1 MWLDLGAALAQ
12 SRRAVCLVALAPMLA
27 AAPAAAQVTSGV
39 PAPTVQTPA
48 RNSQGSGSGVAE
60 KVDPTEIRGLDIRT
74 GIALDEIFTDNAR
87 GVASGGLLTVQS
99 NNAITTTPQAK
110 TSDLVSRV
118 TPMLS
123 IVDRTTRL
131 QAGLVF
137 QPSYQKYAFAHD
149 LDRFE
154 NSLLGTA
161 SAELWRE
168 HFFLDSSISMSSEI
182 INSQAAVTTNARTLS
197 TNRADL
203 NSYLLTPT
211 YRQAFGTFAL
221 GEVKYR
227 LGQTSSGAI
236 APSTSNGIEATL
248 RSSSD
253 ADRLAW
259 IVTLET
265 SRTSQGATPDAGQI
279 VDNVAVPTAT
289 NATSRH
295 TGTFDST
302 YALNHIV
309 SLLGGFGYEEIR
321 NGSLAQNPKGPIG
334 NFGIGITGA
343 RSELKVKMNYRY
355 GGEFV
360 SVDGK
365 YELGPQLRLTGSYNQ
380 SVTTSQEQ
388 TLDDL
393 AALRLAANGGLVAGS
408 SGQPFVPIN
417 SALGINSGIG
427 NTAYHDSMTRLGV
440 NGTFGRNTYTMDIL
454 DETRTTQ
461 TTNFDETT
469 MTVSGGWVRELTP
482 LTRFNLSLGYTN
494 TADRGAVQR
503 TDDTYNAS
511 TGFNFQLNDSLTATA
526 TYSVVY
532 RRSNQPGQDVR
543 ENSILFGI
551 RKSI

>member
-1 MWLDLGAALAQ
+1 MWLDLGAAFAQ
-12 SRRAVCLVALAPMLA
+12 SRRVVCLVALASMLA
-27 AAPAAAQVTSGV
+27 AAPAAAQMTTT
-39 PAPTVQTPA
+39 PAAQTPV
-48 RNSQGSGSGVAE
+48 RNAQGAGSGVAE
-60 KVDPTEIRGLDIRT
+60 RVDPTEIRGLDIRA
-74 GIALDEIFTDNAR
+74 GVALDEIFTDNAR
-87 GVASGGLLTVQS
+87 GVASGGALTVQS
-99 NNAITTTPQAK
+99 NNTITTTPQAK
-110 TSDLVSRV
+110 TSDLVSRA

-131 QAGLVF
+131 QAGMVF
-137 QPSYQKYAFAHD
+137 QPSYQKYALAHD

-154 NSLLGTA
+154 NALQGTA

-168 HFFLDSSISMSSEI
+168 HFFLDGSISMSSEI
-182 INSQAAVTTNARTLS
+182 INSQAAVTTNGRTLD

-227 LGQTSSGAI
+227 LGETSSGAI
-236 APSTSNGIEATL
+236 APATSNDIAATL
-248 RSSSD
+248 RNGAD
-253 ADRLAW
+253 TDRLAW
-259 IVTLET
+259 TFLLET
-265 SRTSQGATPDAGQI
+265 SRTSQGATPDAGQ
-279 VDNVAVPTAT
+279 VVNNVAVPTAT
-289 NATSRH
+289 NATSRD

-302 YALNHIV
+302 YAINHV
-309 SLLGGFGYEEIR
+309 VALLGGFGYEEIR
-321 NGSLAQNPKGPIG
+321 NGSLAENPKGPIG

-365 YELGPQLRLTGSYNQ
+365 YELGPQLRLTGSYNET
-380 SVTTSQEQ
+380 VTTAQEQ
-388 TLDDL
+388 TIDDL
-393 AALRLAANGGLVAGS
+393 AALRLAANGSLVAGP
-408 SGQPFVPIN
+408 SGQAYVPVN
-417 SALGINSGIG
+417 STLGINSGIG
-427 NTAYHDSMTRLGV
+427 NTAYHDNVARLGV
-440 NGTFGRNTYTMDIL
+440 NGIFGRNTYTMGLL

-469 MTVSGGWVRELTP
+469 MAVSGGWARELTP
-482 LTRFNLSLGYTN
+482 LTKFNLSLGYTN
-494 TADRGAVQR
+494 TVERGAVQR
-503 TDDTYNAS
+503 TDNTYNAS
-511 TGFNFQLNDSLTATA
+511 TGLSFQLNDSLTATA

-543 ENSILFGI
+543 ENSLLFGI

>member
-1 MWLDLGAALAQ
+1 MWLDLGAAFAQ
-12 SRRAVCLVALAPMLA
+12 SRRVACLVALASMLA
-27 AAPAAAQVTSGV
+27 TAPTAAQMTTT
-39 PAPTVQTPA
+39 PTAQTPV
-48 RNSQGSGSGVAE
+48 RNAQGAGSGVAE
-60 KVDPTEIRGLDIRT
+60 KVDPTEIRGLDIRA
-74 GIALDEIFTDNAR
+74 GVALDEIFTDNAR
-87 GVASGGLLTVQS
+87 GVASGGALIVQS
-99 NNAITTTPQAK
+99 NNTITTTPQAK
-110 TSDLVSRV
+110 TSDLVSRA

-131 QAGLVF
+131 QAGMVF
-137 QPSYQKYAFAHD
+137 QPSYQKYALAHD

-154 NSLLGTA
+154 NALQGTA

-168 HFFLDSSISMSSEI
+168 HFFLDGSISMSSEI
-182 INSQAAVTTNARTLS
+182 INSQAAVTTNGRTLD

-227 LGQTSSGAI
+227 LGETSSGAI
-236 APSTSNGIEATL
+236 APATSNDIAATL
-248 RSSSD
+248 RNGSD

-259 IVTLET
+259 NFLLET

-279 VDNVAVPTAT
+279 VNNVAVPTAT
-289 NATSRH
+289 NATSRD
-295 TGTFDST
+295 TGTFGST
-302 YALNHIV
+302 YAINHV
-309 SLLGGFGYEEIR
+309 VALLGGFGYEEIR
-321 NGSLAQNPKGPIG
+321 NGSLAENPKGPIG

-365 YELGPQLRLTGSYNQ
+365 YELGPQLRLTGSYNET
-380 SVTTSQEQ
+380 VTTAQEQ
-388 TLDDL
+388 TIDDL
-393 AALRLAANGGLVAGS
+393 AALRLAANGSLVAGP
-408 SGQPFVPIN
+408 SGQAYVPVN
-417 SALGINSGIG
+417 STLGINSGIG
-427 NTAYHDSMTRLGV
+427 NTAYHDNVARLGV
-440 NGTFGRNTYTMDIL
+440 NGIFGRNTYTMGIL

-461 TTNFDETT
+461 TTNFDEIT
-469 MTVSGGWVRELTP
+469 MAVSGGWARELTP

-494 TADRGAVQR
+494 TVERGAVQR
-503 TDDTYNAS
+503 TDNTYNAS
-511 TGFNFQLNDSLTATA
+511 TGFSFQLNDSLTATA

-543 ENSILFGI
+543 ENSLLFGI

>member
-289 NATSRH
+289 NATSRR

-355 GGEFV
+355 GGEFL